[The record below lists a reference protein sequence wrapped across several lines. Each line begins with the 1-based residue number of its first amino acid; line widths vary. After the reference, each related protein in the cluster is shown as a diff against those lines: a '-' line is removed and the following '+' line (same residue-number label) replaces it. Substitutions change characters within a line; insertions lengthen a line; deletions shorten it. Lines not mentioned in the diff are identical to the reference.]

1 MTKNDIYSVF
11 KEDISSSYFS
21 AYSLI
26 QDLNENKEKLGV
38 NYTKELM
45 VDIVFENIQRD
56 NLRIP
61 DKNISRENFD
71 NSKIMKNEINYLKKD
86 PKTQKNIESIENF
99 TDGFELKKEIIP
111 QNNYNPELVFQQK
124 NELTAFLK
132 KSSPE
137 KELTLNITKNK

>member
-71 NSKIMKNEINYLKKD
+71 NSKIMKNEITYLKKD

-111 QNNYNPELVFQQK
+111 QINPNPELVFQQK

-132 KSSPE
+132 NSSPE
-137 KELTLNITKNK
+137 KEITLNITKNK